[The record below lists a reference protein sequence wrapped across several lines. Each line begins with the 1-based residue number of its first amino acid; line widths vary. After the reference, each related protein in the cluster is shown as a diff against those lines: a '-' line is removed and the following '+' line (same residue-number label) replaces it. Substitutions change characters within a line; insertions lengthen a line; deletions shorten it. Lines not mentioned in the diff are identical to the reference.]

1 MKSYYQKIIPNTNQ
15 EQQLQVSSASSDH
28 YVNGS
33 WSKLEL
39 KAHLCRFIDLL
50 SGNNEVELTQ
60 ADLDAVLFIL
70 KKITTHERF
79 DKLMNEIGISIPNKG
94 GAPNIKPLQGG
105 AFLLMGHFLN
115 GFPVSQMKAGEMCS
129 ILGFKTADG
138 EDFQTQ
144 VYRLT
149 NEFKAKA
156 IKSQHQPEEVRISNY
171 ALSLW
176 ESRDYLLKLN
186 KKIDNP
192 NAIKLKDKL
201 TNKFNNLTYEECKV
215 IAKKHLNDQ
224 NLHEVMVVSK

>member
-1 MKSYYQKIIPNTNQ
+1 MKSYCQKIIPNTNQ

-39 KAHLCRFIDLL
+39 KAHLCRFIDFL
-50 SGNNEVELTQ
+50 SGNNEVELIQ

-70 KKITTHERF
+70 KKITTNKGF
-79 DKLMNEIGISIPNKG
+79 AKLIKVFGLFSPNKG
-94 GAPNIKPLQGG
+94 GAPNIKPFQGG

-149 NEFKAKA
+149 NKFKAKA
-156 IKSQHQPEEVRISNY
+156 IKSQHQPEVVRITNY
-171 ALSLW
+171 ALNLW
-176 ESRDYLLKLN
+176 GSRNYLLKLN

-192 NAIKLKDKL
+192 NAIKLKDEL
-201 TNKFNNLTYEECKV
+201 INKFKDLTYKECEE

-224 NLHEVMVVSK
+224 NPYEVMVVSK